1 MEKRVM
7 GRDGPQLAPLGLG
20 CWAMIK
26 GVYGQAD
33 EGEAIATIQRALD
46 LGFALIDTA
55 DVYDDGRNEAMV
67 GKALEGRR
75 DKAFVNTK
83 VGAVLN
89 TPVFFGELNGRP
101 EYVGAA
107 CDESLR
113 RLGIDTI
120 DLYTLHRVDPKV
132 PIEETVGGM
141 ADLVRAGKVRFLAL
155 SEASGDQLRRAHAV
169 HPITALQNE
178 YSLFSRDPEAAMLGA
193 IRELGVA
200 LVAFAPLGRGQL
212 TGRVKSVA
220 DLDDEDR
227 RRAFPRFNAE
237 NIRRNAALVERL
249 EDIAAERGCT
259 TAQLAL
265 AWLLHQGDDVFPIP
279 GAEKRDYLEQNV
291 AACDIALSDDDLA
304 RIDAAAPRG
313 AASGGRMPEGEPML
327 ASSSD

>member
-55 DVYDDGRNEAMV
+55 DVYDDGRNEVMV

-227 RRAFPRFNAE
+227 RKAFPRFNAE

-265 AWLLHQGDDVFPIP
+265 AWLLHQGDDIFPIP

-304 RIDAAAPRG
+304 RIDAAAPLG
-313 AASGGRMPEGEPML
+313 AAAGGRMPEGEPML

>member
-7 GRDGPQLAPLGLG
+7 GQDGPQLAPLGLG

-227 RRAFPRFNAE
+227 RKAFPRFNAE

-249 EDIAAERGCT
+249 ENIAAERGCT

-304 RIDAAAPRG
+304 WIDAAAPPG
-313 AASGGRMPEGEPML
+313 AASGSRMPEGEPML

>member
-1 MEKRVM
+1 M

-227 RRAFPRFNAE
+227 RKAFPRFNAE

-304 RIDAAAPRG
+304 RIDAAAPPG
-313 AASGGRMPEGEPML
+313 AASGSRMPEGEPML

>member
-1 MEKRVM
+1 M

-227 RRAFPRFNAE
+227 RKAFPRFNAE

-249 EDIAAERGCT
+249 EGIAAERGCT

-265 AWLLHQGDDVFPIP
+265 AWLLHQGDDIFPIP

-304 RIDAAAPRG
+304 RIDAAAPPG
-313 AASGGRMPEGEPML
+313 AASGSRMPEGEPML

>member
-1 MEKRVM
+1 MERRVM

-227 RRAFPRFNAE
+227 RKAFPRFNAE

-304 RIDAAAPRG
+304 RIDAAAPLG
-313 AASGGRMPEGEPML
+313 AAAGGRMPEGEPML

>member
-55 DVYDDGRNEAMV
+55 DVYDDGRNEVMV

-227 RRAFPRFNAE
+227 RKAFPRFNAE

-265 AWLLHQGDDVFPIP
+265 AWLLHQGDDIFPIP

-313 AASGGRMPEGEPML
+313 AASGSRMPEGEPML

>member
-33 EGEAIATIQRALD
+33 EDEAIATIQRALD

-227 RRAFPRFNAE
+227 RKAFPRFNAE

-304 RIDAAAPRG
+304 RVDAAAPPG
-313 AASGGRMPEGEPML
+313 AASGSRMPEGEPML

>member
-227 RRAFPRFNAE
+227 RKAFPRFNAE

-249 EDIAAERGCT
+249 EGIAAERGCT

-265 AWLLHQGDDVFPIP
+265 AWLLHQGDDIFPIP

-304 RIDAAAPRG
+304 RIDAAAPPG
-313 AASGGRMPEGEPML
+313 AASGSRMPEGEPML

>member
-33 EGEAIATIQRALD
+33 EDEAIATIQRALD

-227 RRAFPRFNAE
+227 RKAFPRFNAE

-313 AASGGRMPEGEPML
+313 AAAGSRMPEGEPML

>member
-75 DKAFVNTK
+75 DTAFVNTK

-227 RRAFPRFNAE
+227 RKAFPRFNAE

-249 EDIAAERGCT
+249 EDIAAERDCT

-265 AWLLHQGDDVFPIP
+265 AWLLHQGDDIFPIP

-291 AACDIALSDDDLA
+291 TACDIALSDDDLA
-304 RIDAAAPRG
+304 RIDAAAPLG
-313 AASGGRMPEGEPML
+313 AAAGSRMPEGEPML

>member
-33 EGEAIATIQRALD
+33 EDEAIATIQRALD

-227 RRAFPRFNAE
+227 RKAFPRFNAE

-313 AASGGRMPEGEPML
+313 AAAGGRMPEGEPML

>member
-33 EGEAIATIQRALD
+33 EDEAIATIQRALD

-227 RRAFPRFNAE
+227 RKAFPRFNAE

-279 GAEKRDYLEQNV
+279 GAEKRDYLEQNI

-313 AASGGRMPEGEPML
+313 AAAGSRMPEGEPML

>member
-1 MEKRVM
+1 M
-7 GRDGPQLAPLGLG
+7 GGDGPRLAPLGLG

-26 GVYGQAD
+26 GIYGQTD

-55 DVYDDGRNEAMV
+55 DVYDNGRNEAMV

-89 TPVFFGELNGRP
+89 TPEFFSELNGRP
-101 EYVGAA
+101 EYIGAA
-107 CDESLR
+107 CDRSLR

-178 YSLFSRDPEAAMLGA
+178 YSLFSRDPETAMLEA
-193 IRELGVA
+193 VRELGIA

-212 TGRVKSVA
+212 TGRVKSIA

-227 RRAFPRFNAE
+227 RKAFPRFSVE

-249 EDIAAERGCT
+249 EDIAAGKGCT

-265 AWLLHQGDDVFPIP
+265 AWLLRQGDDIFPIP
-279 GAEKRDYLEQNV
+279 GAEKREYLEQNI

-304 RIDAAAPRG
+304 RIDAATLRG
-313 AASGGRMPEGEPML
+313 AAAGGRMPEGEPTL